1 MIAITKA
8 EKEVIREQF
17 PNVHIVRTMKQK
29 SKRHRYYCVEDRRV
43 MRLLDRMRNPNAG
56 NDSKGGARNTRK
68 KAKRNSYRTPKE
80 TGVRKAER

>member
-8 EKEVIREQF
+8 EKDVIAAQF

-43 MRLLDRMRNPNAG
+43 MRLLDRMRNPESANKSDGGG
-56 NDSKGGARNTRK
+56 NNSRK
-68 KAKRNSYRTPKE
+68 KRKRNRNRVPQE
-80 TGVRKAER
+80 TRVWQASR